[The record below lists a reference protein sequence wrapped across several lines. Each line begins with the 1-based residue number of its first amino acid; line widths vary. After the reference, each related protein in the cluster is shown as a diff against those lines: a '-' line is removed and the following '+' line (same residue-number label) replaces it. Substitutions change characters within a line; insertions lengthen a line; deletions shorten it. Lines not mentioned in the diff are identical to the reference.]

1 MAEKK
6 LSSRDLMSLLDNTYS
21 RITDMET
28 NISNLKLNLDSRLSV
43 IRNMQEYENKKMT
56 ELTNLVDKGKWVNQ
70 ATKIVLANSNK
81 VGGVYEIFGS
91 SVHPKFLKDPT
102 DILNYKTVN
111 GYAFKDNAAILINGI
126 SKPRY
131 LAALQHDSILDQDIC
146 FEEFDTPNLE
156 IEIKINPG
164 KLLGSTNFNLIELV
178 PFMPGSFDISNI
190 EVYSLQGYYMNDTVP
205 DSSISNTIHNV
216 GVSRILLDRTVT
228 MYKVKF
234 NVKINHKNQNGAY
247 PFGIKHIYFLNAEF
261 NPDSYIVIK
270 SDQVGYIDTISE
282 NLTVVDQTG
291 QVNTTC
297 KEEGL
302 ELYIEWDNGIGIDQI
317 ATSKGIN
324 NNPIPRDIK
333 SFYIKYPIKRST
345 NSIQFN
351 NIELR

>member
-1 MAEKK
+1 MAGKK

-21 RITDMET
+21 RISTMEE
-28 NISNLKLNLDSRLSV
+28 NIASLKLNLDSRLSV

-56 ELTNLVDKGKWVNQ
+56 DLADLIENGKWIEQ
-70 ATKIVLANSNK
+70 ANKIVLANANIISGQYN
-81 VGGVYEIFGS
+81 IFGS
-91 SVHPKFLKDPT
+91 SVHPAFLKDPI

-111 GYAFKDNAAILINGI
+111 GYAFKDNAIVSINETA
-126 SKPRY
+126 KPKY
-131 LAALQHDSILDQDIC
+131 IGALQHDSILDQDIC

-178 PFMPGSFDISNI
+178 PFIPGSFDISNI
-190 EVYSLQGYYMNDTVP
+190 EVYSLQGYYMDDMTP
-205 DSSISNTIHNV
+205 DSSITNTIHNV
-216 GVSRILLDRTVT
+216 GATRILIDRTIT

-234 NVKINHKNQNGAY
+234 NVKINYKNRNGAY
-247 PFGIKHIYFLNAEF
+247 PFGIKHIYFLNANF
-261 NPDSYIVIK
+261 NTDSYIVVK
-270 SDQVGYIDTISE
+270 SDQVKYIDIISE

-291 QVNTTC
+291 KVDTTC

-302 ELYIEWDNGIGIDQI
+302 ELFIEWDNGIGIDPI
-317 ATSKGIN
+317 TTSKGIN
-324 NNPIPRDIK
+324 NNPLPRDIK

-351 NIELR
+351 SIELR